1 MARRYG
7 RSIGVLIVSNLLGG
21 VGVASG
27 FAVGGLLAQS
37 LGGTS
42 MAGFAQACSTLG
54 AAVAAVPLAKV
65 AARRGRRVSLSRG
78 YALATMGAL
87 LIVAAALS
95 EQIVVMLLGMS
106 LFGVAQAVNLQ
117 TRYAGAENV
126 APAARAR
133 AMSIVLW
140 ATTVGAVTGPN
151 LAAPG
156 DRFGAGFGLPAFTG
170 PFLFSIVAFA
180 TAATVLAVFFRPTTP
195 KPHGDVE
202 VSGDEADALPPVGA
216 LAALR
221 WASQHPAALFAVV
234 LIAVAHAVMVMVM
247 VMTPVHMGNS
257 GDTLELVGIVISLHV
272 LGMYALSPAFGW
284 AVDRVGPLPV
294 AVAGILLQ
302 LAAVTTGFMAA
313 SAGPGLTMVALILL
327 GLGWSAAVISGSA
340 MVTAMAPSHVRVPL
354 QGATDAGM
362 NYAGAAAAA
371 LAGPI
376 LAIGEFRA
384 VNIAAAII
392 LLPALLLLPGAFRSM
407 RRSSASQRRI
417 SADTTLIE

>member
-27 FAVGGLLAQS
+27 FAVGGLLAQN

-54 AAVAAVPLAKV
+54 AAVAAVPLANV

-78 YALATMGAL
+78 YALATVGAL
-87 LIVAAALS
+87 IILAAAITG
-95 EQIVVMLLGMS
+95 QIIVMLLGMS

-133 AMSIVLW
+133 AMSVVLW

-156 DRFGAGFGLPAFTG
+156 DRFGAGFGLPAYTG
-170 PFLFSIVAFA
+170 PFLFSVVAFA
-180 TAATVLAVFFRPTTP
+180 AAATVLAVFFRPTP
-195 KPHGDVE
+195 QPHPEVDVAGEAGD
-202 VSGDEADALPPVGA
+202 GIPPVSA
-216 LAALR
+216 VAALR
-221 WASQHPAALFAVV
+221 WAASHPAALFAVV

-247 VMTPVHMGNS
+247 VMTPVHMGNH

-272 LGMYALSPAFGW
+272 LGMYALSPVFGW
-284 AVDRVGPLPV
+284 AVDRVGPMPV
-294 AVAGILLQ
+294 AVAGIVLQ
-302 LAAVTTGFMAA
+302 AGAVTTGFMAA
-313 SAGPGLTMVALILL
+313 SAGPGLTMVALVLL

-340 MVTAMAPSHVRVPL
+340 MVTALAPSHVRVPL

-376 LAIGEFRA
+376 LAFGEFQA
-384 VNIAAAII
+384 VNIAAAFI
-392 LLPALLLLPGAFRSM
+392 LLPALVLLPRAARSTRLSRVTSTAF
-407 RRSSASQRRI
+407 
-417 SADTTLIE
+417 

>member
-1 MARRYG
+1 MTSRHG

-54 AAVAAVPLAKV
+54 AAVAAVPLANI

-78 YALATMGAL
+78 YALATVGAL
-87 LIVAAALS
+87 LIVAAALTG
-95 EQIVVMLLGMS
+95 QIIVMLLGMS

-140 ATTVGAVTGPN
+140 ATTVGAVAGPN

-156 DRFGAGFGLPAFTG
+156 DAFGAGLGLPAYTG
-170 PFLFSIVAFA
+170 PFLISVVAFA
-180 TAATVLAVFFRPTTP
+180 TAATVLAVFFRPAA
-195 KPHGDVE
+195 PHRDHGVAVDA
-202 VSGDEADALPPVGA
+202 ADALPPVGA
-216 LAALR
+216 AAALR
-221 WASQHPAALFAVV
+221 WAAGHPAALFAVV

-247 VMTPVHMGNS
+247 VMTPVHMGNL
-257 GDTLELVGIVISLHV
+257 GDTLELVGLVISVHV
-272 LGMYALSPAFGW
+272 LGMYALSPVFGW
-284 AVDRVGPLPV
+284 AVDRVGPIPV
-294 AVAGILLQ
+294 AMVGIVL
-302 LAAVTTGFMAA
+302 LAAAVVVGFVAA
-313 SAGPGLTMVALILL
+313 SGGAGMTMLALGLL
-327 GLGWSAAVISGSA
+327 GLGWSASVISGSA
-340 MVTAMAPSHVRVPL
+340 LVTVAAPEHVRVSL

-376 LAIGEFRA
+376 LAFGGFEA
-384 VNIAAAII
+384 VNITASVI
-392 LLPALLLLPGAFRSM
+392 LLPALLLLPRAFRSVQVAEK
-407 RRSSASQRRI
+407 SAASPR
-417 SADTTLIE
+417 

>member
-54 AAVAAVPLAKV
+54 AAVSAVPLANV

-78 YALATMGAL
+78 YALATAGAL
-87 LIVAAALS
+87 LILAAAVTG
-95 EQIVVMLLGMS
+95 QIIVMLLGMS

-140 ATTVGAVTGPN
+140 ATTVGAVAGPN
-151 LAAPG
+151 LAAPE
-156 DRFGAGFGLPAFTG
+156 DRFGSGLGLPTFTG
-170 PFLFSIVAFA
+170 PFLFSVVAFA
-180 TAATVLAVFFRPTTP
+180 TAATVIAVFFRPTAPPEQTEP
-195 KPHGDVE
+195 DVDAA
-202 VSGDEADALPPVGA
+202 DELPPVGA
-216 LAALR
+216 VAALR
-221 WASQHPAALFAVV
+221 WAASHPEALFAVI

-247 VMTPVHMGNS
+247 VMTPVHMGNH

-272 LGMYALSPAFGW
+272 LGMYVLSPVFGW
-284 AVDRVGPLPV
+284 AVDRVGPMPV
-294 AVAGILLQ
+294 AMGGIVLLAGAVA
-302 LAAVTTGFMAA
+302 TGFVAA
-313 SAGPGLTMVALILL
+313 SGSTGLTMIALTVL
-327 GLGWSAAVISGSA
+327 GLGWSAAVISSSA
-340 MVTAMAPSHVRVPL
+340 LVTALAPTHVRVAL

-376 LAIGEFRA
+376 LAFGGFEA
-384 VNIAAAII
+384 VNITASLI
-392 LLPALLLLPGAFRSM
+392 LLPALLLLPRAWRAM
-407 RRSSASQRRI
+407 RTKSQASSTVR
-417 SADTTLIE
+417 E

>member
-1 MARRYG
+1 MARQYG
-7 RSIGVLIVSNLLGG
+7 RSIGVLVVSNLLGG

-27 FAVGGLLAQS
+27 FAVGGLLAQN

-54 AAVAAVPLAKV
+54 AAVAAVPLANV

-78 YALATMGAL
+78 YALATIGAL
-87 LIVAAALS
+87 IILTAAITGS
-95 EQIVVMLLGMS
+95 IVVMLLGMS

-140 ATTVGAVTGPN
+140 ATTVGAVAGPN

-156 DRFGAGFGLPAFTG
+156 DRFGAGLGLPPFTG
-170 PFLFSIVAFA
+170 PFLFSVVAFA
-180 TAATVLAVFFRPTTP
+180 TAATVLAVLFRPAASP
-195 KPHGDVE
+195 VADKPDVDVAAE
-202 VSGDEADALPPVGA
+202 LPPVGA
-216 LAALR
+216 VAALR
-221 WASQHPAALFAVV
+221 WAAGHPEALFAVV

-247 VMTPVHMGNS
+247 VMTPVHMGNH

-272 LGMYALSPAFGW
+272 LGMYVLSPMFGW
-284 AVDRVGPLPV
+284 AVDRVGPMPV
-294 AVAGILLQ
+294 AVGGIALLTG
-302 LAAVTTGFMAA
+302 AVATGFIAA
-313 SAGPGLTMVALILL
+313 SGSTGLTMVALTVL
-327 GLGWSAAVISGSA
+327 GLGWSASVISGSA
-340 MVTAMAPSHVRVPL
+340 MVTALAPGHVRVAL

-362 NYAGAAAAA
+362 NYAGAASAA

-376 LAIGEFRA
+376 LAFGGFER
-384 VNIAAAII
+384 VNITASLI
-392 LLPALLLLPGAFRSM
+392 LLPAVLLLPRAWRAA
-407 RRSSASQRRI
+407 RTRSQRPDGCGAR
-417 SADTTLIE
+417 A

>member
-27 FAVGGLLAQS
+27 FAVGGLLAQD

-54 AAVAAVPLAKV
+54 AAVAAVPLANV

-78 YALATMGAL
+78 YALATVGAL

-95 EQIVVMLLGMS
+95 GQIIVMLVGMG

-126 APAARAR
+126 SPASRAR

-140 ATTVGAVTGPN
+140 ATTVGAVAGPN

-156 DRFGAGFGLPAFTG
+156 DRFGAGLSLPAFTG
-170 PFLFSIVAFA
+170 PFLFSVVSFA
-180 TAATVLAVFFRPTTP
+180 TAATVLALFFRPTTQP
-195 KPHGDVE
+195 TPSQAE
-202 VSGDEADALPPVGA
+202 VDAADALPPVGA
-216 LAALR
+216 VAALR
-221 WASQHPAALFAVV
+221 WAAGQPAALFAVV

-247 VMTPVHMGNS
+247 VMTPVHMGNQ
-257 GDTLELVGIVISLHV
+257 GDTLQLVGIVISLHV
-272 LGMYALSPAFGW
+272 LGMYALSPVFGW
-284 AVDRVGPLPV
+284 AVDRFGPVPV
-294 AVAGILLQ
+294 AMLGIVLQGSAVA
-302 LAAVTTGFMAA
+302 TGFVAA
-313 SAGPGLTMVALILL
+313 SGATSLTMVALVLL
-327 GLGWSAAVISGSA
+327 GLGWSAAVIAGSA
-340 MVTAMAPSHVRVPL
+340 LVTALAPSHVRVPL

-376 LAIGEFRA
+376 LAFGGFEA
-384 VNIAAAII
+384 VNITAAVI
-392 LLPALLLLPGAFRSM
+392 LLPAVVLLPRAFRSG
-407 RRSSASQRRI
+407 RLAK
-417 SADTTLIE
+417 APAA

>member
-1 MARRYG
+1 MARQYG
-7 RSIGVLIVSNLLGG
+7 RSIGVLVVSNLLGG

-27 FAVGGLLAQS
+27 FAVGGLLAQN

-54 AAVAAVPLAKV
+54 AAVAAVPLANV

-78 YALATMGAL
+78 YALATIGAL
-87 LIVAAALS
+87 IILTAAITGS
-95 EQIVVMLLGMS
+95 IVVMLLGMS

-140 ATTVGAVTGPN
+140 ATTVGAVAGPN

-156 DRFGAGFGLPAFTG
+156 DRFGAGLGLPPFTG
-170 PFLFSIVAFA
+170 PFLFSVVAFA
-180 TAATVLAVFFRPTTP
+180 TAATVLAVLFRPAASP
-195 KPHGDVE
+195 VADKPDVDVAAE
-202 VSGDEADALPPVGA
+202 LPPVGA
-216 LAALR
+216 VAALR
-221 WASQHPAALFAVV
+221 WAAGHPEALFAVV

-247 VMTPVHMGNS
+247 VMTPVHMGNH

-272 LGMYALSPAFGW
+272 LGMYVLSPMFGW
-284 AVDRVGPLPV
+284 AVDRVGPMPV
-294 AVAGILLQ
+294 AVGGIALLTG
-302 LAAVTTGFMAA
+302 AVATGFIAA
-313 SAGPGLTMVALILL
+313 SGSTGLTMVALTVL
-327 GLGWSAAVISGSA
+327 GLGWSASVISGSA
-340 MVTAMAPSHVRVPL
+340 MVTALAPGHVRVAL

-362 NYAGAAAAA
+362 NYAGAASAA

-376 LAIGEFRA
+376 LAFGGFER
-384 VNIAAAII
+384 VNITASLI
-392 LLPALLLLPGAFRSM
+392 LLPAVLLLPRAWRAARTRSQ
-407 RRSSASQRRI
+407 SPSVVHTALP
-417 SADTTLIE
+417 DE